1 MQLRLEDFRKGDKTA
16 PDHKRV
22 MAEGNSAKNNRGLS
36 LVLGCGDVGFE
47 VASRLRERGLAVAV
61 VEKDAG
67 KVEALRLTAG
77 HDAHRGDFRSPE
89 VLKQAGISQAE
100 VVILTVPDFTIIRQ
114 TLEAISQLKKEL
126 GINPSVIALV
136 RHEMEAVE
144 VKRLGASEVVPLAQT
159 IADAIVNKLG
169 KAKVHLVLK
178 NSS

>member
-1 MQLRLEDFRKGDKTA
+1 MQLWLEDFRKGDKTA

-47 VASRLRERGLAVAV
+47 VASRLRERGLAV
-61 VEKDAG
+61 VEKDAD